1 MLPHYD
7 VFWSPEDKEWCAT
20 INLFP
25 SMSCLEDSPMGAL
38 QGLINMLIEDD
49 ELWRQY
55 GQSYIDVVFHIGEP
69 PESLGPRVWY
79 DGVEIPGVKEIA
91 TIKWKMIRW
100 NTGNS
105 KYLAN
110 NRALDVLHTTSQGL
124 YKPS

>member
-25 SMSCLEDSPMGAL
+25 SMSSLEDSPMAAL
-38 QGLINMLIEDD
+38 QGLISMVAEDD

-55 GQSYIDVVFHIGEP
+55 GQSY
-69 PESLGPRVWY
+69 
-79 DGVEIPGVKEIA
+79 VERK
-91 TIKWKMIRW
+91 IRW

-110 NRALDVLHTTSQGL
+110 NRAWDVLHNTSTGL
-124 YKPS
+124 YKPN